1 MHPQVPARMRYA
13 NLLAA
18 LITIAFNALANA
30 LPLNGKTTGEISDSL
45 PVLFVPAGYVFSIWA
60 AIYIGW
66 LVFAAYQF
74 LPAGRGNAR
83 LQRLGALF
91 VLSCAANIGWLI
103 LWHYERF
110 IYTVPVML
118 SLLACLVAIYL
129 RLEIGRARAKGLERW
144 AVDVPFSLYLGWI
157 SVATIANISAVLRY
171 LNWSGWG
178 LSAEAWAV
186 IMIVATGAL
195 GLAVLATRRDI
206 AYALVLIWA
215 AAGIAVKQT
224 TASTVMAAA
233 WALVAVLAA
242 AAVGLAAKDHLPA
255 FTRYRAD
262 LP

>member
-1 MHPQVPARMRYA
+1 
-13 NLLAA
+13 
-18 LITIAFNALANA
+18 
-30 LPLNGKTTGEISDSL
+30 
-45 PVLFVPAGYVFSIWA
+45 
-60 AIYIGW
+60 
-66 LVFAAYQF
+66 
-74 LPAGRGNAR
+74 
-83 LQRLGALF
+83 
-91 VLSCAANIGWLI
+91 
-103 LWHYERF
+103 
-110 IYTVPVML
+110 ML

-171 LNWSGWG
+171 LSWSGWG